1 MKNKATIDPYVFI
14 GLQES
19 QKEFIKKKFDT
30 VELLIKD
37 LCNEMCIDFDL
48 LMSSFRGR
56 QVTNCRR
63 IIVIFLRNYSKLT
76 LNEIATFINRADH
89 STIINLLTTHDDFMK
104 YDANYRD
111 YFNQIELKFDSNY
124 IYENYGLKRY
134 LR

>member
-1 MKNKATIDPYVFI
+1 MKNKATINPYVVI
-14 GLQES
+14 GLEES
-19 QKEFIKKKFDT
+19 QKEFIKNKFNT

-37 LCNEMCIDFDL
+37 LCNEMCIDYDL
-48 LMSSFRGR
+48 LMSNSRGR
-56 QVTNCRR
+56 QVANCRR
-63 IIVIFLRNYSKLT
+63 IIVTFLRNYSNLT
-76 LNEIATFINRADH
+76 LNEIATFVNRADH

-124 IYENYGLKRY
+124 IYENYSLKRY